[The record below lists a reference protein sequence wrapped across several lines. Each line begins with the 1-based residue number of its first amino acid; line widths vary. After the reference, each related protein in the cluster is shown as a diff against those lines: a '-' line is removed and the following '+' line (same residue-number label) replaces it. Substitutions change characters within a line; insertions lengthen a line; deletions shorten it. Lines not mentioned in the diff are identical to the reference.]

1 VTTNISPEPSADL
14 SSDALVREQL
24 RKYVR
29 VNERRPNGLV
39 AFEFAIGWPDLA
51 AELVLPEAMFQEFCA
66 THKVEFLV
74 GDREEKL
81 GDHSDEH

>member
-1 VTTNISPEPSADL
+1 MTAPLSPEPSAEPSQDGL
-14 SSDALVREQL
+14 GTEQL
-24 RKYVR
+24 RKFVR
-29 VNERRPNGLV
+29 VTDRRANGLV

-51 AELVLPEAMFQEFCA
+51 AELVLPEALFQEFCA

-74 GDREEKL
+74 GDSEEKL